1 MATPEKPADDSQVH
15 DASVLAA
22 DAPDIPAVIDPADSC
37 GLLPL
42 TALGDDLIATFME
55 FGRGTTSGEEDLVEL
70 GFMQPG
76 AEFYA
81 VDERWYPTTDFIV
94 FPQTLKVP
102 RNRLIQGIYEVALR
116 VSIYGVNPV
125 EGKRKTLTI
134 DTTQPNY
141 GRKPLAVVFP
151 PELNGTIT
159 EAFLTQ
165 EGEVSV
171 QVPWY
176 TDVKA
181 RDRAVYYW
189 TDKDSPPDAET
200 PIREQE
206 FSEQDI
212 TDERL
217 RITVYADEIR
227 AWGSGKRYLY
237 YYLRDLAGN
246 AGPRSYL
253 ADIYVDLSPV
263 PGALP
268 PPRVPLSPRGLVDR
282 QQARDGVRVEIDEY
296 EFADPGHWVAIFWDE
311 TPLAEIQ
318 VDPAGF
324 PLSAPVLWPTLQAK
338 GDGPLRAKV
347 YYRIRQGT
355 AYGPA
360 SPDISVAVDL
370 TVAGQDH
377 DKAPALINAN
387 LALVDVFGEVS
398 GIKNTLLTE
407 DHGRPARVELALY
420 DAPEPLQILEL
431 YWGSYPGAVAEYK
444 VKPGDTAG
452 QLIEFIVPWEVIDTD
467 KQNPALPVYYT
478 TSNGVNGQQ
487 SLTTLVRVDI
497 VPIENLKEPTFPH
510 GGLYGVLHCC
520 SRPRLWEGVTVR
532 IKADPRIE
540 QGDTLILVWQG
551 CAGPNGTSP
560 IAGAYSEIVKE
571 LTTLQPGMDIDI
583 VVQDY
588 DNLIA
593 PMVNN
598 GSGLA
603 YYRLEKRNGGRGRSR
618 SDFVVINRTMPSG
631 EICSPTNDLCNEN

>member
-1 MATPEKPADDSQVH
+1 MAPPEKPADNPQVH
-15 DASVLAA
+15 EASVLAA
-22 DAPDIPAVIDPADSC
+22 DAPDIPAVIDPADPR

-42 TALGDDLIATFME
+42 SALGDDLVATFME
-55 FGRGTTSGEEDLVEL
+55 FGRGIDPDDQDLVEL
-70 GFMQPG
+70 GFMPKG
-76 AEFYA
+76 AAFDA
-81 VDERWYPTTDFIV
+81 VDQRWYPIADDIE
-94 FPQTLKVP
+94 FPQSLKVP
-102 RNRLIQGIYEVALR
+102 RHRLIQGIYEVALR

-125 EGKRKTLTI
+125 EGERKTLTI
-134 DTTQPNY
+134 DTT
-141 GRKPLAVVFP
+141 KPHFGNKPEAVVFP
-151 PELNGTIT
+151 PELSGTIT
-159 EAFLTQ
+159 ETFLTQ
-165 EGEVSV
+165 EGEVTV

-176 TDVKA
+176 TDVEA

-189 TDKDSPPDAET
+189 TDRDPPLDSER

-206 FSEQDI
+206 FSARDI
-212 TDERL
+212 ADRRL

-227 AWGSGKRYLY
+227 AWGTGKRYLY

-246 AGPRSYL
+246 AGPPSYL
-253 ADIYVDLSPV
+253 ADIYVDLSPA

-296 EFADPGHWVAIFWDE
+296 DFSDPGHWVAIFWDD
-311 TPLAEIQ
+311 TPLTEIQ

-324 PLSAPVLWPTLQAK
+324 PLSVPVPWPTLQGK

-355 AYGPA
+355 AYGPP

-377 DKAPALINAN
+377 DKAPALINEN
-387 LALVDVFGEVS
+387 LALVEVYGEKS

-407 DHGRPARVELALY
+407 DHGLPAKVLLALY
-420 DAPEPLQILEL
+420 DAPEPLQVLEL
-431 YWGSYPGAVAEYK
+431 YWGRYPGPVARYE
-444 VKPGDTAG
+444 VKAGDSAG
-452 QLIEFIVPWEVIDTD
+452 QPIEFTVPWEVIDTE

-478 TSNGVNGQQ
+478 TSNGVNEQR
-487 SLTTLVRVDI
+487 SLPTLVRVDI
-497 VPIENLKEPTFPH
+497 VLIENLKEPTFPH
-510 GGLYGVLHCC
+510 GGLNGVLHCC
-520 SRPRLWEGVTVR
+520 SKPRLWEGVTVR

-540 QGDTLILVWQG
+540 RGDTLILVWQG
-551 CAGPNGTSP
+551 CAGPNGTRP
-560 IAGAYSEIVKE
+560 IAGAYSEIVKV
-571 LTTLQPGMDIDI
+571 LTTLQPGEDIDI
-583 VVQDY
+583 VVEDY

-603 YYRLEKRNGGRGRSR
+603 YYRLEKNSGGRGRSR

-631 EICSPTNDLCNEN
+631 EICSPMNDLCNEN

>member
-1 MATPEKPADDSQVH
+1 MATPEKPADDSQVQE
-15 DASVLAA
+15 ASVLAA
-22 DAPDIPAVIDPADSC
+22 DAPDIPAVIDPADPG

-42 TALGDDLIATFME
+42 TALGDDLIATFMD
-55 FGRGTTSGEEDLVEL
+55 FGRGTNPSDEDLVEL
-70 GFMQPG
+70 GFMQKG
-76 AEFYA
+76 AEFFA
-81 VDERWYPTTDFIV
+81 VDQRWYPTTDVVV
-94 FPQTLKVP
+94 FPQSLKVP
-102 RNRLIQGIYEVALR
+102 RHRLIQGVYEVALR

-125 EGKRKTLTI
+125 EGERKTLTI
-134 DTTQPNY
+134 DTTKPNY
-141 GRKPLAVVFP
+141 GNKPLAVVFP

-159 EAFLTQ
+159 ETFLTQ

-176 TDVKA
+176 IDAAV
-181 RDRAVYYW
+181 RDRAVYFW
-189 TDKDSPPDAET
+189 TDRDPPLDAET

-206 FSEQDI
+206 FSAQDI
-212 TDERL
+212 ADQRL

-246 AGPRSYL
+246 AGPLSWL
-253 ADIYVDLSPV
+253 SDIYVDLSPA

-296 EFADPGHWVAIFWDE
+296 EFADPGHRVAIFWND
-311 TPLAEIQ
+311 TPLVEIA
-318 VDPAGF
+318 VDPAAF
-324 PLSAPVLWPTLQAK
+324 PLIAPVPWPTLQAK

-355 AYGPA
+355 AYGPP

-370 TVAGQDH
+370 VVAGQDH
-377 DKAPALINAN
+377 DKAPALINAD

-407 DHGRPARVELALY
+407 DHGLPAKVLLALY
-420 DAPEPLQILEL
+420 DAPEHRQVLEL
-431 YWGSYPGAVAEYK
+431 FWGSYPGPVARYE
-444 VKPGDTAG
+444 VKSGDTAG
-452 QLIEFIVPWEVIDTD
+452 QIIEFIVPWDVIDTD

-478 TSNGVNGQQ
+478 TSNGVNEQQ
-487 SLTTLVRVDI
+487 SLPTLVRVDI
-497 VPIENLKEPTFPH
+497 VLIENLKEPTFPH
-510 GGLYGVLHCC
+510 GGLNGVLHCC
-520 SRPRLWEGVTVR
+520 SKPRIWEGVTVR

-560 IAGAYSEIVKE
+560 IAGAYGEIVKE
-571 LTTLQPGMDIDI
+571 LTTLQPGEDIDI

-631 EICSPTNDLCNEN
+631 EICSPTNDVCNEN

>member
-1 MATPEKPADDSQVH
+1 
-15 DASVLAA
+15 
-22 DAPDIPAVIDPADSC
+22 
-37 GLLPL
+37 
-42 TALGDDLIATFME
+42 
-55 FGRGTTSGEEDLVEL
+55 
-70 GFMQPG
+70 
-76 AEFYA
+76 
-81 VDERWYPTTDFIV
+81 
-94 FPQTLKVP
+94 
-102 RNRLIQGIYEVALR
+102 
-116 VSIYGVNPV
+116 
-125 EGKRKTLTI
+125 
-134 DTTQPNY
+134 
-141 GRKPLAVVFP
+141 
-151 PELNGTIT
+151 
-159 EAFLTQ
+159 
-165 EGEVSV
+165 
-171 QVPWY
+171 
-176 TDVKA
+176 
-181 RDRAVYYW
+181 
-189 TDKDSPPDAET
+189 
-200 PIREQE
+200 
-206 FSEQDI
+206 
-212 TDERL
+212 
-217 RITVYADEIR
+217 
-227 AWGSGKRYLY
+227 
-237 YYLRDLAGN
+237 
-246 AGPRSYL
+246 
-253 ADIYVDLSPV
+253 
-263 PGALP
+263 
-268 PPRVPLSPRGLVDR
+268 
-282 QQARDGVRVEIDEY
+282 
-296 EFADPGHWVAIFWDE
+296 
-311 TPLAEIQ
+311 
-318 VDPAGF
+318 
-324 PLSAPVLWPTLQAK
+324 
-338 GDGPLRAKV
+338 
-347 YYRIRQGT
+347 
-355 AYGPA
+355 
-360 SPDISVAVDL
+360 
-370 TVAGQDH
+370 
-377 DKAPALINAN
+377 
-387 LALVDVFGEVS
+387 
-398 GIKNTLLTE
+398 LTE